1 MIDAAELSTD
11 ESDCEVPD
19 RLTENDAVA
28 RCVRAWRITMKNEC
42 AELDEDEEEHEAR
55 EAANAAYLHAL
66 PPLSGYRNIC
76 DFIACV
82 SNGSMVG
89 AIRQKDAEHLLAS
102 AKIAL
107 GALRFDPKPVASAPR
122 RPGRP
127 RKNNPTEENK

>member
-1 MIDAAELSTD
+1 MIDSAELSTD
-11 ESDCEVPD
+11 ESESEVPD

-42 AELDEDEEEHEAR
+42 AELDEDDSDYDAK

-66 PPLSGYRNIC
+66 PPLSGYQNIC

-107 GALRFDPKPVASAPR
+107 CALRFDPKPAAAAPR

-127 RKNNPTEENK
+127 RKTAAAGK